1 VANVLVAAAFVPS
14 APVLV
19 PELSGP
25 TVPEVLPVRAAA
37 VQACRD
43 LAEMCSRWVLV
54 GIGDLSRPV
63 SPRGSFVGF
72 GVDVQVDLTPGA
84 DGPADP
90 EMPTAVLLGAWLR
103 GQTDPSAT
111 LTVELADARAPSIA
125 CIRQGRNLGSRLA
138 TIDEPVGLLVVADGA
153 TTLTAKAPG
162 GLAPG
167 AVECQAQIDSAL
179 GAADLAVIS
188 GLDETRCA
196 DLGVGGRAAWQVVAG
211 TVGALEKSRV
221 HPESRYAGAPFGVGY
236 TVAWW
241 GL

>member
-37 VQACRD
+37 VRACRD

-54 GIGDLSRPV
+54 GIGDPGRPV

-84 DGPADP
+84 EGPADA

-103 GQTDPSAT
+103 GQSDPSVT
-111 LTVELADARAPSIA
+111 LTVELADTRAPRSA
-125 CIRQGRNLGSRLA
+125 CLRQGRDLGSRLA
-138 TIDEPVGLLVVADGA
+138 VVDEPVGLLVVADGVTA
-153 TTLTAKAPG
+153 LTAKAPG

-167 AVECQAQIDSAL
+167 AVECQEQIDIAL
-179 GAADLAVIS
+179 GTADLAILS

-211 TVGALEKSRV
+211 AVGESRI

-241 GL
+241 AL

>member
-1 VANVLVAAAFVPS
+1 VANVFVAAAFVPS

-54 GIGDLSRPV
+54 GVGDPGRPV
-63 SPRGSFVGF
+63 QPRGSFVGF
-72 GVDVQVDLTPGA
+72 GVDVEVDLTPGA
-84 DGPADP
+84 EGPADAD
-90 EMPTAVLLGAWLR
+90 MPTAVLLGAWLR
-103 GQTDPSAT
+103 GQADPAAT
-111 LTVELADARAPSIA
+111 LAVELTDTLAPTNA
-125 CIRQGRNLGSRLA
+125 CLRQGRDLGSRLA
-138 TIDEPVGLLVVADGA
+138 AIDEPVGLLVVADGA

-167 AVECQAQIDSAL
+167 AVECQAQIDDAL
-179 GAADLAVIS
+179 GTADLAVLS

-211 TVGALEKSRV
+211 AVGESRV
-221 HPESRYAGAPFGVGY
+221 RPELRYAGAPFGVGY